1 MEEILEVLSKELE
14 RIGVPYEFL
23 EWTGEKYQSLFCR
36 RIFGVRTNDR
46 RRSRRKELSFDWLLP
61 RSKCKDATGS
71 DADEIGRS
79 V

>member
-14 RIGVPYEFL
+14 RIGVLGMDGGKYE
-23 EWTGEKYQSLFCR
+23 SLFCR